1 MCGLRVPGGFI
12 TTTSAQ
18 MAEYLDLGWN
28 IMPCFMS
35 SPQFLSLAISK
46 SSLLLEVICACCAI

>member
-12 TTTSAQ
+12 TITSEQ
-18 MAEYLDLGWN
+18 MAAYLDLGWN

-46 SSLLLEVICACCAI
+46 SNLLLAVICCC